1 MCRLSCSVVP
11 NSLRPPQTVT
21 PQAPLSMGLAQQEH
35 LPGMPFPS
43 PGDLPNSGIDP
54 PASPVSPALAGRF
67 FTTSTTQETPGQGV
81 RVQSL
86 FRELRSCV
94 LHIKAKNTDKTTTEK
109 TPYSFGSH
117 VNTGY
122 VIILQEGYPS
132 VQFSHSVMSSCL
144 RPHGLQH
151 VRPPCPGVYPN

>member
-43 PGDLPNSGIDP
+43 PGDLPNSGICP
-54 PASPVSPALAGRF
+54 PASPVSPALAGGF

-94 LHIKAKNTDKTTTEK
+94 LYIKAKNTDKTTTEK
-109 TPYSFGSH
+109 TPYSFCSH

-122 VIILQEGYPS
+122 DIILQEGYPS
-132 VQFSHSVMSSCL
+132 VQFSRSVMSGCL
-144 RPHGLQH
+144 
-151 VRPPCPGVYPN
+151 

>member
-1 MCRLSCSVVP
+1 MPAQLLSCAQLFATPADCNPPGSSVHGISP
-11 NSLRPPQTVT
+11 ART
-21 PQAPLSMGLAQQEH
+21 LAW
-35 LPGMPFPS
+35 MPFPS

-54 PASPVSPALAGRF
+54 PASPVSLALAGRF

-94 LHIKAKNTDKTTTEK
+94 LHIKAKNTDKTTIEK

-132 VQFSHSVMSSCL
+132 VQFSRSITSSCL

-151 VRPPCPGVYPN
+151 IRPPCPGVYPN